1 MRHQKNSKRLGRIT
15 SHRKAMFRNMA
26 TSLLEE
32 SRIETTEVKAKELRR
47 YVERMITLGKRG
59 DLHARRQALGFLRKK
74 EVVGKV
80 FSEYAERFKDRPG
93 GYTRI
98 MKLANRAGDNARM
111 AIIEIIGADDTQQKE
126 KAAKDAEQKLKKEA
140 KGKKEEGKKSE
151 GKKSEG
157 KKSEATKPQKKSP
170 EAKEKK
176 AAPQPAEEEAKKG
189 SKEPTKKEKK
199 RAPQT

>member
-1 MRHQKNSKRLGRIT
+1 
-15 SHRKAMFRNMA
+15 MFRNMA
-26 TSLLEE
+26 TSLLDE

-74 EVVGKV
+74 DVVGKV
-80 FSEYAERFKDRPG
+80 FGEYAERFKDRPG

-111 AIIEIIGADDTQQKE
+111 AIIEIIGADDAQQKE
-126 KAAKDAEQKLKKEA
+126 KAAKGAEQKGKKEA
-140 KGKKEEGKKSE
+140 KGKKEPKGKKEES
-151 GKKSEG
+151 KKT
-157 KKSEATKPQKKSP
+157 EAKKPQKKSP

-176 AAPQPAEEEAKKG
+176 GAPQPEKEETKKG
-189 SKEPTKKEKK
+189 SKGSVKKEKK
-199 RAPQT
+199 SAPKA